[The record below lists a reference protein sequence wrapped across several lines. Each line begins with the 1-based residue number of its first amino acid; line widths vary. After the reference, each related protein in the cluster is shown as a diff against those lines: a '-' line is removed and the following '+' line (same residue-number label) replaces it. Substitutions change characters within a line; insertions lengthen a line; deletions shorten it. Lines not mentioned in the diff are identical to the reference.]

1 MGEMTVVVGAGLAGL
16 ACARELAR
24 LGRPFVV
31 LEAEGEPGGR
41 VRSEKRDGF
50 ILDRGF
56 QVVLSSYDAVDAL
69 VDREALC
76 PRYFESGALL
86 WHEGTF
92 CHLANP
98 LRHPVLLP
106 QTLLAFP
113 PGDSLRIS
121 ALVAEVLV
129 RQDADLLAG
138 CGRPGDQSTRA
149 FLEERGFGQSFLRRF
164 AVPFFGGVLLDADLE
179 TSAALFRYYLK
190 KFSLGRAFLPLEGM
204 VGLPRLLAARLTGHR
219 LRLGEEVSS
228 IQVRSHRAESL
239 KFADGTEIPVEAVV
253 IASDA
258 GSAGKLLGV
267 NARQPLFRRVWQL
280 AWTSPEPL
288 TSARMLILPAGRRI
302 VRHLTQI
309 TNVAPGYSPS
319 GRPLLV
325 ASVLEGGTAGDAAL
339 AAAARRE
346 VCEIFPT
353 CSDKLELVD
362 IRRVDRAVI
371 HQPPGF
377 LAKKKTFDHPANI
390 ILAGDYL
397 STSSIESAMASGER
411 AARRV
416 LRCVESLH
424 G

>member
-1 MGEMTVVVGAGLAGL
+1 MIAIVGAGLAGL
-16 ACARELAR
+16 TCAGILD
-24 LGRPFVV
+24 
-31 LEAEGEPGGR
+31 EAGVEYLIFDKAESVGGR
-41 VRSEKRDGF
+41 VATDHVSGF
-50 ILDRGF
+50 LIDRGF
-56 QVVLSSYDAVDAL
+56 QVILDSYPAL
-69 VDREALC
+69 RRHVSVSDLRPC
-76 PRYFESGALL
+76 YFDSGAML
-86 WHEGTF
+86 WDRGRFWEIR
-92 CHLANP
+92 NP
-98 LRHPVLLP
+98 LQHPWHGLETAFSDAFPFADKARMMLLAARVCATPDRVLL
-106 QTLLAFP
+106 
-113 PGDSLRIS
+113 GECR
-121 ALVAEVLV
+121 
-129 RQDADLLAG
+129 
-138 CGRPGDQSTRA
+138 RPEDRTTID
-149 FLEERGFGQSFLRRF
+149 FLRAAGISPTAIERF
-164 AVPFFGGVLLDADLE
+164 FRPFFGGIFLDGELG

-204 VGLPRLLAARLTGHR
+204 VGLPLLLAARLTGHR

-239 KFADGTEIPVEAVV
+239 KLADSNEIPVEAVV

-288 TSARMLILPAGRRI
+288 TSARMLILPAGRR
-302 VRHLTQI
+302 VLRHLTQI

-325 ASVLEGGTAGDAAL
+325 ASVLEGGTDGDAAL

-353 CSDKLELVD
+353 CGDKLELVD

-416 LRCVESLH
+416 LRCVESLTP
-424 G
+424 